1 MNNSKYT
8 AQLIDDIEKNIIKT
22 INIAQNKKF
31 YNINEI
37 IDTLPTSFAENH
49 ILQEAFFQYEDLKN
63 KFYQTGSLDSNDLL
77 KLKNQFQ
84 IIIDNIRADAS
95 QQSYLYSLVNPTL
108 DNSIPQIV
116 RKPFTN
122 YHNLCHLRGII
133 KNINYEDEK
142 IILTIQTASS
152 DGLFIDEIVVY
163 LFDHS

>member
-1 MNNSKYT
+1 
-8 AQLIDDIEKNIIKT
+8 
-22 INIAQNKKF
+22 
-31 YNINEI
+31 
-37 IDTLPTSFAENH
+37 
-49 ILQEAFFQYEDLKN
+49 
-63 KFYQTGSLDSNDLL
+63 
-77 KLKNQFQ
+77 
-84 IIIDNIRADAS
+84 
-95 QQSYLYSLVNPTL
+95 LVNPTL

-163 LFDHS
+163 LFDHSKNNLLYPDLTKYASILEIGQDIFIQIVLF